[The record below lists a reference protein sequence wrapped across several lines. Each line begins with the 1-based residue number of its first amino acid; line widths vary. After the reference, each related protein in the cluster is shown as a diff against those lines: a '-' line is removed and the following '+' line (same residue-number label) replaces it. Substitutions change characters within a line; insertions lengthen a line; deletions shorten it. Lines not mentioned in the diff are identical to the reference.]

1 MSSEYGRGNFAQDYI
16 LTATFAKKLAMASNS
31 AKGELAREYFIRVE
45 KLLKRAVTAGH
56 PEYSG
61 QPVIMQK
68 VYLDEMELLP
78 MELAQTRYNIG
89 RNAVVKIGK
98 ECNGI
103 VRYGRLVRLSR
114 RKFDKYF
121 ESFAGDV

>member
-16 LTATFAKKLAMASNS
+16 LIATFAQKLAMVSNS

-45 KLLKRAVTAGH
+45 ELLKRAVTAGH

-68 VYLDEMELLP
+68 VYLDEMEL
-78 MELAQTRYNIG
+78 
-89 RNAVVKIGK
+89 
-98 ECNGI
+98 
-103 VRYGRLVRLSR
+103 
-114 RKFDKYF
+114 
-121 ESFAGDV
+121 